1 MGPEKAAPREFAEWR
16 TINVRSIMMLVI
28 PTMLA
33 VSVSAQDWYQEREHR
48 FSGDG
53 WRSHLFLE
61 VRTDLEHIW
70 SGRAHQKELDRI
82 AKTEEELT
90 KMQADLDQTRWDHDL
105 LEDVIDSIRKSAHD
119 ERLTRQDRN
128 ILADDL
134 ARLKAFEDM
143 HHKD

>member
-1 MGPEKAAPREFAEWR
+1 MMRPM
-16 TINVRSIMMLVI
+16 MMLVI
-28 PTMLA
+28 PALLA

-61 VRTDLEHIW
+61 VRTDLEHVW
-70 SGRAHQKELDRI
+70 SGRAHQKERNRL
-82 AKTEEELT
+82 AKTEEQLT

-105 LEDVIDSIRKSAHD
+105 LEDVIDSIKKSADD
-119 ERLTRQDRN
+119 ERLSRRDRD
-128 ILADDL
+128 ILADDI

-143 HHKD
+143 HHKH